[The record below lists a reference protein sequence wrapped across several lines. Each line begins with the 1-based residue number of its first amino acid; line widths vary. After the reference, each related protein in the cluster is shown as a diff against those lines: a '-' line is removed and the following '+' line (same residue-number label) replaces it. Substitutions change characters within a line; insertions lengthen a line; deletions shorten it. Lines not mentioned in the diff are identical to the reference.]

1 MDTGYPPVEP
11 SSSVTDGMRIE
22 RDIAIE
28 LRDGVTI
35 YTDVFRPIGDEP
47 VPSLIAWSA
56 YAKQEIRDDPY
67 EPFPE
72 RAGVPAGVPSRYAK
86 FEGPDPLWWVPR
98 GYAVI
103 NPDTRGSWNCEGD
116 AVFWC
121 DQEGRDIYDVVEW
134 AAAQSWSN
142 GRLGMSGV
150 SYLAIAQWYAAAEQ
164 PPHLTAINPWE
175 GVSDLYRDF
184 SFHGGIPETTF
195 NPGFL
200 RYTAT
205 CTQMEDFARMIEAH
219 PLWDDYWETKAA
231 QLERIEVPAY
241 VVASWSD
248 QGLHTRG
255 TLEGFK
261 RISSDQKWLE
271 VHGQKKWEYYY
282 RPDKLEKQQQ
292 FFDHFLQGTDDAV
305 LSWPPVLI
313 EVRERHGSGFF
324 REERE
329 WPLARTEY
337 RQLYLD
343 AATATMSEEQP
354 TEASSVTYRAEEP
367 SGSAAFEYRFA
378 EPTELTGHMKLRLWV
393 EAVDA
398 DDLDLFVGVH
408 KIDVNGGEVPFT
420 YFAAWEDGPVALGWL
435 RASHRELDAS
445 RSTPFQPWHPHL
457 REQRLAAGEIVPVE
471 IEVLPSSTTF
481 AEGERL
487 RLVVAATDI
496 RPHGMEHRRTRN
508 AGRHVLHIGG
518 PYDAHLLVPVVP

>member
-1 MDTGYPPVEP
+1 M
-11 SSSVTDGMRIE
+11 
-22 RDIAIE
+22 
-28 LRDGVTI
+28 
-35 YTDVFRPIGDEP
+35 
-47 VPSLIAWSA
+47 
-56 YAKQEIRDDPY
+56 
-67 EPFPE
+67 
-72 RAGVPAGVPSRYAK
+72 PSRYAK
-86 FEGPDPLWWVPR
+86 FEGPDPCWWVPR

-142 GRLGMSGV
+142 GKLGMSGV

-205 CTQMEDFARMIEAH
+205 STQMEDFARMIATH

-261 RISSDQKWLE
+261 RITSEQKWLE

-282 RPDKLEKQQQ
+282 RPDRLEKQRQ
-292 FFDHFLQGTDDAV
+292 FFDHFLKGTDDAV
-305 LSWPPVLI
+305 LSWPRVLI
-313 EVRERHGSGFF
+313 EVRKRHGSGSF

-337 RQLYLD
+337 RRLFLD
-343 AATATMSEEQP
+343 AATGTMSDEQP
-354 TEASSVTYRAEEP
+354 PETSSVTYQAEEP

-378 EPTELTGHMKLRLWV
+378 DPMELTGHMKLRLWV
-393 EAVDA
+393 EAVGS
-398 DDLDLFVGVH
+398 DDLDLLA
-408 KIDVNGGEVPFT
+408 K
-420 YFAAWEDGPVALGWL
+420 WW
-435 RASHRELDAS
+435 R
-445 RSTPFQPWHPHL
+445 HL
-457 REQRLAAGEIVPVE
+457 
-471 IEVLPSSTTF
+471 
-481 AEGERL
+481 
-487 RLVVAATDI
+487 
-496 RPHGMEHRRTRN
+496 
-508 AGRHVLHIGG
+508 
-518 PYDAHLLVPVVP
+518 